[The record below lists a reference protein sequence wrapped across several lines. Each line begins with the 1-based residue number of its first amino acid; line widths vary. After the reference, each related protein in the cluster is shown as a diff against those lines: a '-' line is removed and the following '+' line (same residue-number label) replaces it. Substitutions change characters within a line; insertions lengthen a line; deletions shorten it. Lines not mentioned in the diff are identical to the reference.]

1 MQDVLQ
7 RAGSPGP
14 FAEGAALPIPAT
26 IGGHVKAG
34 FEAVKLAFADNYAK
48 GLERNSQ
55 CAVYHKGELVV
66 DLWGS
71 TDLPGMSTAPPS
83 GYDGTLTMCTAS
95 CLLDVPTYRQATYC
109 VTQEIHSRSYSALR
123 RRWPPSAW
131 PSLSTEATAATTTPS
146 ARLGRSLPRR
156 GSIGLQ

>member
-1 MQDVLQ
+1 MEWDATQDVLQ
-7 RAGSPGP
+7 RAGSLGP
-14 FAEGAALPIPAT
+14 FAEGAALPISAT

-34 FEAVKLAFADNYAK
+34 FEKVKVAFADNYAK

-83 GYDGTLTMCTAS
+83 GYDGTLAMRTVS
-95 CLLDVPTYRQATYC
+95 RLLDPSTYC
-109 VTQEIHSRSYSALR
+109 QDTCCF
-123 RRWPPSAW
+123 
-131 PSLSTEATAATTTPS
+131 T
-146 ARLGRSLPRR
+146 
-156 GSIGLQ
+156 